1 MTVKTE
7 IEQQLEA
14 LIAIGER
21 LSASYHRDG
30 RELVISYASSES
42 ETSLRAFYT
51 GAVAAIGRI
60 AGEDSDYYRA
70 GAGIADQGVVS
81 KPGAHPSLIPGVTGA
96 LIALRDSVRAELT
109 CNRSKPVLPQTFTMI
124 CLSRPARC

>member
-70 GAGIADQGVVS
+70 GAGIADQGVV
-81 KPGAHPSLIPGVTGA
+81 VET
-96 LIALRDSVRAELT
+96 
-109 CNRSKPVLPQTFTMI
+109 RSSSI
-124 CLSRPARC
+124 SHSRSDRRSYRLA